1 MAKTALV
8 TGASRGIG
16 EAIARKL
23 ADCGYTVVGGYWST
37 VPKPYPGITFV
48 KADISMSKG
57 AKELAEKA
65 IAILGHID
73 LLVNDAGIAQTKLF
87 TDITDEEWEKMVNTN
102 LSSVF
107 YLCRSVLPGMISRKS
122 GKIINIASMWGE
134 VGASC
139 EVHYS
144 AAKAGVIGLTRALA
158 KEVAP
163 SGICVNAV
171 SPGAIETDMMKE
183 YSEEDMEEIKAD
195 IPLGRLGLPKEVANA
210 VLYLAESEYITGEV
224 LRINGGMV
232 I

>member
-16 EAIARKL
+16 QAIARML
-23 ADCGYTVVGGYWST
+23 ADRGYTVAGGYRET
-37 VPKPYPGITFV
+37 EPKAYPGITFFS
-48 KADISMSKG
+48 ADIATAEG
-57 AKELAEKA
+57 AKALVDAA
-65 IAILGHID
+65 LQTLGHID
-73 LLVNDAGIAQTKLF
+73 LLVNNAGIAQNKLF
-87 TDITDEEWEKMVNTN
+87 TDITDKDWEKMISTN

-107 YLCRSVLPGMISRKS
+107 YMCRSVLPDMISRKS

-134 VGASC
+134 VGGSC

-158 KEVAP
+158 KEVSP
-163 SGICVNAV
+163 SGIRVNAV
-171 SPGAIETDMMKE
+171 SPGAIMTDMMAE
-183 YSEEDMEEIKAD
+183 YSDEDMKEITNG
-195 IPLGRLGLPKEVANA
+195 IPLERIGTPEDVANA

-224 LRINGGMV
+224 LRVNGGMV